1 MEACL
6 FPFHIFNDLWSLT
19 QVCPISYFK
28 QESRAEKQLKAL
40 GSWQRSFSNRCRL
53 QGAFSPGWAGPEWL
67 REAGW
72 WGGAPHELMKLSGAK
87 WGQIQHVIQVHTQ
100 MPRSSAGEQ

>member
-19 QVCPISYFK
+19 QVCPISYFRP
-28 QESRAEKQLKAL
+28 ESRAEKQLIAL

-53 QGAFSPGWAGPEWL
+53 QGAFCPGQASLIGSE
-67 REAGW
+67 RQD
-72 WGGAPHELMKLSGAK
+72 WG
-87 WGQIQHVIQVHTQ
+87 
-100 MPRSSAGEQ
+100 